1 MLKFFLWVDVTWH
14 LKAYPWAMFGKMEF
28 KNPIVVVAPF
38 RNEQN
43 FTNFCQ
49 KIKKKLSCATWN
61 I

>member
-1 MLKFFLWVDVTWH
+1 
-14 LKAYPWAMFGKMEF
+14 MFGKMEF

-49 KIKKKLSCATWN
+49 KIKKKLSCAT
-61 I
+61 